1 MIIHIK
7 KFKYRLLTALAILL
21 FTGVTL
27 ESFAGRTAGDN
38 ISVNFEKVKIRL
50 VLKAIEA
57 QSVYQFL
64 YKNQLLA
71 DDMQVAICVHH
82 ASLENVLNKILLHN
96 LLAYEIIN
104 DNHVLIKQATAPFLV
119 PVKGRIADGKN
130 KPIAGVSIQEKGTNN
145 GVTSR
150 EDGSFSITVSNANAV
165 LLVSHIGYGAK
176 EVNIANQ
183 ANVSIQLESLEEE
196 MQQVVVIGYGTQ
208 KRENIIGSVSQ
219 LSSDRLQSRPVTQLA
234 NALSGQMAGVTVI
247 QRSGQPGASAGI
259 INVRGVGSFGASSG
273 ALVIVDGIPGSL
285 NDIDPNDVES
295 ISVLK
300 DASSA
305 AIYGARA
312 ANGVILVS
320 TKSGKS
326 GKMKISYNSYVGFQK
341 PTAFP
346 EFLDSWDYAAMYNE
360 AAPGTYT
367 TDDIKKF
374 RDGSD
379 PDNHP
384 NTNFLKAVFSK
395 DGLQTGHNLTISSGS
410 ANTQYNLSLGYLFQ
424 DGLVVKNNYDRYNIR
439 LNLKQAL
446 NSKLDLT
453 TRLSAIKTSD
463 REPGPPATLDLDGVL
478 GIINHAVRYPS
489 TNAAKLSNG
498 YYGTGVVQK
507 GTPVSFLESES
518 FNRDNALNL
527 NANLR
532 LDYKVISGLKLSF
545 ITAYN
550 QFNTKRKEFLSTQVI
565 NPQITL
571 GPNELNI
578 INSSTDYYTLQGLA
592 EYSKKSGNHQ
602 IGILAGYSFEDNQ
615 YEQSRA
621 YRNRLPGNELIQ
633 LNVGSPD
640 NQQSGGT
647 GNEWALESFFGRLNY
662 SYANKYLIEG
672 VVRRDGSSRFPASK
686 KYAYFPSA
694 AIGYRM
700 GEEKFIKQHFTWI
713 SELKLKASFGI
724 LGNQNIPN
732 YPYQNT
738 YRLTNDAGGTFSYPF
753 GGVINQGVAR
763 TTITDPNLH
772 WESTRTTD
780 FGMELG
786 LLKGKFNL
794 AATYFDRYSYDILYS
809 PGGSVSSTLG
819 FSLSKQNT
827 GKLSNKGW
835 EFIVSHTNTIGSFR
849 YNFNGNFSIINNKV
863 LDLGVGNI
871 NQPNGMIGNGS
882 SLFIGYPMQIYY
894 GYQADG
900 IFIDAEDVKNYLVAN
915 NQSAINPTAQPG
927 DVRYKDI
934 SGPGGKPDGKV
945 DATYDRVV
953 LGSNIPKYT
962 FGLNIG
968 AGFKGF
974 DFSMLLQGMAGVKN
988 YMNGYAG
995 IAFNNFGSIQKW
1007 QMDERWSPLNPRRDA
1022 GYPRLELVTNSG
1034 TPNTLLSSF
1043 WVLNGSYL
1051 RGKNIQIG
1059 YTLAGSVI
1067 KRMKVTS
1074 IRIYASGE
1082 NLFLFSNYRKG
1093 WDPEVGTDSS
1103 PNDDSNSIISSGSY
1117 YPILKN
1123 YTFGLNIN
1131 F

>member
-1 MIIHIK
+1 MINLNSHVSATG
-7 KFKYRLLTALAILL
+7 FRLMIGFVILML
-21 FTGVTL
+21 TGVTFP
-27 ESFAGRTAGDN
+27 SFAGIPVRVPSPYKTIG
-38 ISVNFEKVKIRL
+38 VNPEK
-50 VLKAIEA
+50 
-57 QSVYQFL
+57 
-64 YKNQLLA
+64 
-71 DDMQVAICVHH
+71 
-82 ASLENVLNKILLHN
+82 
-96 LLAYEIIN
+96 
-104 DNHVLIKQATAPFLV
+104 IKPQPARFAF
-119 PVKGRIADGKN
+119 PVSGRISDSKN
-130 KPIAGVSIQEKGTNN
+130 KPVAGASIQEKGTSN

-150 EDGSFSITVSNANAV
+150 EDGSFAITVSNANAI
-165 LLVSHIGYGAK
+165 LLISHIGYGNK
-176 EVNIANQ
+176 ELSVAGNGNL
-183 ANVSIQLESLEEE
+183 SIQIESLEEE

-219 LSSDRLQSRPVTQLA
+219 VSAERLQSRPVTQLS

-247 QRSGQPGASAGI
+247 QRSGQPGANAGV

-326 GKMKISYNSYVGFQK
+326 GKTKISYNSYVGFQK

-346 EFLDSWDYAAMYNE
+346 EFVDSWDYAAMYNE

-367 TDDIKKF
+367 PADIQKF

-379 PDNHP
+379 PDNYP
-384 NTNFLKAVFSK
+384 NTNYLKAVFSK
-395 DGLQTGHNLTISSGS
+395 DGLQTGHNVTVSSGS

-424 DGLVVKNNYDRYNIR
+424 DGLVVKNNFDRYNIR

-446 NSKLDLT
+446 SSKLDLT
-453 TRLSAIKTSD
+453 TRLSAIKTSSL
-463 REPGPPATLDLDGVL
+463 EPGPPATLDLNGVL

-498 YYGTGVVQK
+498 FYGTGVVQK

-518 FNRDNALNL
+518 FNKDNDLNL

-532 LDYKVISGLKLSF
+532 LDYKVISGLKLSV
-545 ITAYN
+545 ITAFN
-550 QFNTKRKEFLSTQVI
+550 QLNSKRKEFLATQVI

-578 INSSTDYYTLQGLA
+578 INNSTEYYTVQGLA
-592 EYSKKSGNHQ
+592 EYSKRFGNHQ
-602 IGILAGYSFEDNQ
+602 IGALAGYSFEANMF
-615 YEQSRA
+615 EQNRA

-647 GNEWALESFFGRLNY
+647 GNQWALESFFGRVNY

-672 VVRRDGSSRFPASK
+672 VVRRDGSSRFPASR

-694 AIGYRM
+694 AIGYRI
-700 GEEKFIKQHFTWI
+700 GEEDFIKNNFTWI
-713 SELKLKASFGI
+713 DELKLKASFGI

-738 YRLTNDAGGTFSYPF
+738 YRLTNDAGITYSYPF
-753 GGVINQGVAR
+753 GGAINQGVAR

-780 FGMELG
+780 FGVELG
-786 LLKGKFNL
+786 LLKGKLNL
-794 AATYFDRYSYDILYS
+794 SATYFDRYSYDILYS

-819 FSLSKQNT
+819 FTLSKQNT

-835 EFIVSHTNTIGSFR
+835 EFIVGHNNTFGSFS
-849 YNFNGNFSIINNKV
+849 YNLNGNFSIINNKV
-863 LDLGVGNI
+863 IDLGVGNI
-871 NQPNGMIGNGS
+871 IQPNGMTGNGS

-900 IFIDAEDVKNYLVAN
+900 IFTDAEDVKNYQIGN
-915 NQSAINPTAQPG
+915 SQSAINPTAQPG

-945 DATYDRVV
+945 DATYDRVM

-968 AGFKGF
+968 ASFKGF
-974 DFSMLLQGMAGVKN
+974 DVSMLLQGVAGVKN

-995 IAFNNFGSIQKW
+995 IAFFNFGSVQKW
-1007 QMDERWSPLNPRRDA
+1007 QMDERWTAANPRQDA

-1043 WVLNGSYL
+1043 WVLDGSYL
-1051 RGKNIQIG
+1051 RGKNVQIG
-1059 YTLAGSVI
+1059 YSLPASVI
-1067 KRMKVTS
+1067 KRMRITG
-1074 IRIYASGE
+1074 IRLYASGE
-1082 NLFLFSNYRKG
+1082 NLFLISNYNKG

-1103 PNDDSNSIISSGSY
+1103 PNDDSNAIITSGSY
-1117 YPILKN
+1117 YPILRN